1 MRNDFSE
8 MAMQAFS
15 FLEDAGFRCT
25 KNAPSLLCYESDLSF
40 VTVSWDARSGELD
53 ASIGLLPQTG
63 QVQDGYSIADVLGF
77 AGLPESNSKPAQVA
91 DMSRLEPF
99 IATLAK
105 NVYTYAQPAL
115 AGDRVYFRELEIFR
129 NTKAVAFMQDMKLQ
143 QMRSEVQGAWRGRQ
157 YDRVVALYT
166 PLKDYLT
173 ESETRKLEYAK
184 QHLQSPVEQQ
194 VSDHE

>member
-1 MRNDFSE
+1 MRNDFLE
-8 MAMQAFS
+8 MAIQAFS

-77 AGLPESNSKPAQVA
+77 AGLPESNSRPAQVA
-91 DMSRLEPF
+91 DISRLEPF
-99 IATLAK
+99 VATLAN

-115 AGDRVYFRELEIFR
+115 AGDRGYFQELETFR
-129 NTKAVAFMQDMKLQ
+129 NTKAATFMQDMKLQ
-143 QMRSEVQGAWRGRQ
+143 QMRSEVQSAWRKRQ
-157 YDRVVALYT
+157 YDRVVNLYA
-166 PLKDYLT
+166 PMEGHLT
-173 ESETRKLEYAK
+173 KSEARKLEYAR
-184 QHLQSPVEQQ
+184 QHLLCTVQPSNK
-194 VSDHE
+194 